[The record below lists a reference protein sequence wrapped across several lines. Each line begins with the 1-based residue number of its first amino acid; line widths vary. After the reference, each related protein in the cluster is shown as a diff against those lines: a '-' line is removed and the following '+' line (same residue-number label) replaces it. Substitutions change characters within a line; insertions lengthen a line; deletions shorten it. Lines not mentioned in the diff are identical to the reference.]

1 MRSWFERAGFD
12 PRFSSLVIALA
23 AIWVVLAILT
33 DGIFLSP
40 RKLYNLSIQTCV
52 TAIMACG
59 MVFIIVARQIDLSV
73 GSQMAFTG
81 MLIAWTQVTWLGAET
96 PGAWMLSI
104 GAGALG
110 GVLVGLF
117 QGWWTAYREVPAFVV
132 TLAGY
137 LMWRGA
143 AFLVADGQTLAPLS
157 VSYQKL
163 GGGVNGS
170 IGTQASWAAAV
181 IACVIV
187 VTAALNTRRSRRK
200 YGAVMAPAWAD
211 AVKVVLM
218 CAAIAGFV
226 AVVCAYP
233 DPSANIEGAPE
244 GTKPPGKG
252 IAVPVLILI
261 AVAAVLT
268 VVAQRTRFGRYVF
281 AYGGNPEAALLSG
294 LPNKRVLLMLFALMG
309 ALASIAAVIT
319 TSRLN
324 SGTHSIGLMAELYVI
339 AATVIGG
346 TSLAGGT
353 GTIPGAIVG
362 ALLIQSLDNG
372 MVLMDVSSPKRQISI
387 GLILIAAVWFDVVYN
402 RRVGK

>member
-1 MRSWFERAGFD
+1 MRSWFEKAGFD

-23 AIWVVLAILT
+23 GIWVLLAIAT

-40 RKLYNLSIQTCV
+40 RNLYNLSIQTCV

-73 GSQMAFTG
+73 GSAMAATG
-81 MLIAWTQVTWLGAET
+81 MVIAWTQVTWLGAET
-96 PGAWMLSI
+96 PGSWLLSI
-104 GAGALG
+104 GAGLLA
-110 GVLVGLF
+110 GVAIGLF

-143 AFLVADGQTLAPLS
+143 AFMVADGQTLAPLATT
-157 VSYQKL
+157 YQRL
-163 GGGVNGS
+163 GGGVHGS
-170 IGTQASWAAAV
+170 IGTLWSWVAGG
-181 IACVIV
+181 IACALVIF
-187 VTAALNTRRSRRK
+187 AALNARRSRAR
-200 YGAVMAPAWAD
+200 YGAAMAPAWAD
-211 AVKVVLM
+211 AVKVVVT
-218 CAAIAGFV
+218 CAAILGFV

-233 DPSANIEGAPE
+233 DPSAGVEGAV
-244 GTKPPGKG
+244 PPGKG

-268 VVAQRTRFGRYVF
+268 VIAQRTRFGRYVF

-294 LPNKRVLLMLFALMG
+294 LPTRRVLLMLFVLMG
-309 ALASIAAVIT
+309 VLAAIASVIT

-324 SGTHSIGLMAELYVI
+324 SGTHSIGQMAELYVI

-362 ALLIQSLDNG
+362 AILIQSLDNG

-402 RRVGK
+402 RRQGK

>member
-1 MRSWFERAGFD
+1 VIVLAG
-12 PRFSSLVIALA
+12 
-23 AIWVVLAILT
+23 IWVLLAILT
-33 DGIFLSP
+33 DGIFISP
-40 RKLYNLSIQTCV
+40 RNLYNLSIQTCV

-73 GSQMAFTG
+73 GSQMAFAG
-81 MLIAWTQVTWLGAET
+81 MLVAWTQVTWLGAET
-96 PGAWMLSI
+96 PGAWLLSI
-104 GAGALG
+104 GAGLVG

-143 AFLVADGQTLAPLS
+143 AFLVADGQTLAPLAIT
-157 VSYQKL
+157 YQRL

-170 IGTQASWAAAV
+170 IGTTWSWVAGG
-181 IACVIV
+181 IACALV
-187 VTAALNTRRSRRK
+187 VVATLNARRSRTK
-200 YGAVMAPAWAD
+200 YGAAMAPAWAD
-211 AVKVVLM
+211 VVKVGVT
-218 CAAIAGFV
+218 CAAILGFV
-226 AVVCAYP
+226 AVVSAYP
-233 DPSANIEGAPE
+233 DPSAAVEGAM
-244 GTKPPGKG
+244 PPGKG

-268 VVAQRTRFGRYVF
+268 VLARRTRFGRYVF

-294 LPNKRVLLMLFALMG
+294 LPTKRVLLMLFALMG
-309 ALASIAAVIT
+309 VLAAIASVIT

-324 SGTHSIGLMAELYVI
+324 SGTHSIGQMAELYVI

-362 ALLIQSLDNG
+362 AILIQSLDNG

-387 GLILIAAVWFDVVYN
+387 GLILIVAVWFDVVYS
-402 RRVGK
+402 RRQGK